1 MAYSVQMEMT
11 IASRSNLLALTSLEW
26 LEKITAEM
34 LREELLLLYNT
45 DSVQN
50 RSIHQWMEAAF
61 FTVL

>member
-1 MAYSVQMEMT
+1 MWEDPFLFCT
-11 IASRSNLLALTSLEW
+11 RPSRSLAGEK
-26 LEKITAEM
+26 KITAEM

-50 RSIHQWMEAAF
+50 RSIHQWMEAVF